1 MSLNPGCRRFF
12 RKVIF
17 KCSYR
22 LPDQFL
28 EKINGTE
35 LGRYFL
41 EGEQF
46 MKAKKINKI
55 KDILADFGLE
65 LLILFGSYES
75 QSFNENSDIDLAVK
89 VKKIDSLKKN
99 QDHVLYSISK
109 IFDLRPVDLV
119 VLNHAD
125 PLIKFKIASEGKLLY
140 QNEKGLFEKFQV
152 RAAAEHN
159 DARKFYQLDQKF
171 IDNFLERSQSND
183 RSSHRA
189 PKIK

>member
-1 MSLNPGCRRFF
+1 ME
-12 RKVIF
+12 KV
-17 KCSYR
+17 
-22 LPDQFL
+22 
-28 EKINGTE
+28 NGTE
-35 LGRYFL
+35 LGNYFL

-46 MKAKKINKI
+46 MKTKKINKI

-75 QSFNENSDIDLAVK
+75 DNFNENSDIDLAVK
-89 VKKIDSLKKN
+89 VIHFKKLKEN
-99 QDHVLYSISK
+99 QIQILNQLSVL
-109 IFDLRPVDLV
+109 FEHHPVDLV
-119 VLNHAD
+119 LLNHAD

-171 IDNFLERSQSND
+171 IENFLERSNNND
-183 RSSHRA
+183 RSTHRA

>member
-1 MSLNPGCRRFF
+1 
-12 RKVIF
+12 VIF
-17 KCSYR
+17 NVQAPGTTRFMSFYAEEAV
-22 LPDQFL
+22 FM
-28 EKINGTE
+28 EKE
-35 LGRYFL
+35 
-41 EGEQF
+41 
-46 MKAKKINKI
+46 KINKI
-55 KDILADFGLE
+55 RGILKNYELQ

-75 QSFNENSDIDLAVK
+75 ENFNENSDIDLAVK
-89 VKKIDSLKKN
+89 VKKESSLKKN

-119 VLNHAD
+119 LLNHAD

-159 DARKFYQLDQKF
+159 DVRKFYQLDQKF
-171 IDNFLERSQSND
+171 IDNFLERSQTND